1 MRARFGL
8 CLTGLMAAGSMH
20 LQAVPIYQSGEVT
33 LYMSGYFSANQVNAQ
48 GDTEM
53 RDGASRIR
61 IGLNVPAYR
70 NWDTGFNLEWGVR
83 AISSASP
90 LLIQGN
96 QQASFGDRDLSLF
109 LRQGH
114 GFAKHDCWGDFTVGK
129 QWGIYYDVAE
139 WTDWYE
145 ISGGLGSGAYSLGT
159 DGGVTGTGRADSAL
173 TWRKRWDLFG
183 GEFQLGL
190 QYQAHTQGL
199 ELDVI
204 GLDLDIEG
212 LEPENTELVCPPGDC
227 EFELGH
233 AVSLTYRADIGD
245 GLEFGS
251 AYNRMRVDVQSTR
264 GRVFDI
270 SDPLEPV
277 LVTSSYN
284 FNASEDIWAWI
295 AGINYGKGPY
305 QQGFYGA
312 VVYQHSQNNELAPE
326 GTVDSIAN
334 FFDARGSE
342 SLFTYTWGARDCYS
356 VYAGHNYLRSDDPE
370 FEEALIDANS
380 FRLRKYYLG
389 FHYKW
394 NERITLYT
402 ENTIDDS
409 NEIGRIF
416 ADDVIAVGFRI
427 DI

>member
-1 MRARFGL
+1 MHARFRV
-8 CLTGLMAAGSMH
+8 CLAGI
-20 LQAVPIYQSGEVT
+20 LIAGAQQAGAVPIYESGEVT
-33 LYMSGYFSANQVNAQ
+33 LYMSGYFSANQVNAS

-61 IGLNVPAYR
+61 LGLNVPAYR
-70 NWDTGFNLEWGVR
+70 DWDTGFNLEWGVR

-114 GFAKHDCWGDFTVGK
+114 GFAKHDCWGDFVFGK
-129 QWGIYYDVAE
+129 QWAVYYDVAG

-145 ISGGLGSGAYSLGT
+145 ISGGLASGAYSLNT
-159 DGGVTGTGRADSAL
+159 DGGVLGTGRADSAIS
-173 TWRKRWDLFG
+173 WRRRWDLFG

-190 QYQAHTQGL
+190 QYQAHTQRL
-199 ELDVI
+199 ELNVI
-204 GLDLDIEG
+204 GLDLGIEG
-212 LEPENTELVCPPGDC
+212 LAPEDTEIVCPDGDC
-227 EFELGH
+227 EFGLGH
-233 AVSLTYRADIGD
+233 SISLTYRADIGD
-245 GLEFGS
+245 GLQFGT
-251 AYNRMRVDVQSTR
+251 AYNRMKVDIESTR

-270 SDPLEPV
+270 SDPLNRE
-277 LVTSSYN
+277 LIISDFNISASS
-284 FNASEDIWAWI
+284 NAWAWV
-295 AGINYGKGPY
+295 AGLNYGKGPY

-312 VVYQHSQNNELAPE
+312 FVYQHSQNNELAPE
-326 GTVDSIAN
+326 GVVETITN
-334 FFDARGSE
+334 FFDAKGSE
-342 SLFTYTWGARDCYS
+342 SILTYTWGAKDCYS
-356 VYAGHNYLRSDDPE
+356 VYGGHNYLRSDDPQ
-370 FEEALIDANS
+370 FEAALIDANS

-389 FHYKW
+389 FQYQW

-409 NEIGRIF
+409 NKIGRIF
-416 ADDVIAVGFRI
+416 SDDVIAVGFRV